1 MFPFS
6 FIGSGVDA
14 QALASYNSLI
24 AAGYTVPQGLAGVNS
39 AFRTIKTIYGTSDI
53 TTAVSYFADP
63 SLAYQSGAG
72 SGTTLGQAIRT
83 LPNLVDNTRATDA
96 VQTTAASQPL
106 LLTHEGANYW
116 FGSGATG
123 NFVSTPNAAA
133 NQITGDIEIIA
144 KRTKIKDYTGTY
156 AIASKGDQA
165 TNRGW
170 VLRSA
175 AGTLVFIFSQNGS
188 SGISANCTV
197 SLTAAGYAADTSFFF
212 KVTRLASTGTV
223 QFFGSSDGVTYTQI
237 GGNVTASSGALFNST
252 GQVCVGTWNNDSNHF
267 LGSIGGVTISNSIGG
282 APVVDFNPSQYNA
295 SVSQTEWTSST
306 GEIWSINTGTAAT
319 GYKGVL
325 VDRTTMQGDA
335 IGAYMQE
342 NGSLGINV
350 NSANSFYLASRKFTT
365 ASQFPF
371 EYRLASGSNGIICR
385 ISNVYSNYREGQ
397 SYFATTFSNN
407 TLLNLFN
414 SVFQANNNRSARLNS
429 ATIQADSTAGT
440 ISTQA
445 INNIGIFGFGAGTG
459 ANYNGTINSLI
470 ITKVA
475 DNSTQQTEMYNYIR
489 SINNNAF

>member
-24 AAGYTVPQGLAGVNS
+24 AAGYTVPQGLAGINS
-39 AFRTIKTIYGTSDI
+39 AFTTIKTIYGTSDI
-53 TTAVSYFADP
+53 TTAISYFADP

-116 FGSGATG
+116 QGVGVAG

-133 NQITGDIEIIA
+133 NNIVNDFDIKITA
-144 KRTKIKDYTGTY
+144 TY
-156 AIASKGDQA
+156 I
-165 TNRGW
+165 
-170 VLRSA
+170 
-175 AGTLVFIFSQNGS
+175 
-188 SGISANCTV
+188 
-197 SLTAAGYAADTSFFF
+197 
-212 KVTRLASTGTV
+212 
-223 QFFGSSDGVTYTQI
+223 
-237 GGNVTASSGALFNST
+237 FNST
-252 GQVCVGTWNNDSNHF
+252 INSYIGKWDSGQQSWRLY
-267 LGSIGGVTISNSIGG
+267 LGSDNRLVWNIQGQSLFPSSVAINSTMNHLRVTRQSSNGEIKYFFSTEPLSTSLESITWVQLGITQMGVTGSAPTTTSSLRIGQEQGNPFNGKIYRVTVANTIGG